1 MTNLEQAAR
10 QALEALEVIPF
21 MSNKDDYDYL
31 NKTIT
36 ALRQA
41 LEQPTDSAAYHGWV
55 LRDVLFDNGEPVG
68 HREPRQASH
77 KCIVKGCENH
87 ANQGVFVGDLC
98 SPCHTFITTGEGV
111 YSQAYRNA
119 KRDWVGLTD
128 EDRQAALES
137 MPDMFE
143 GFLRKWG
150 CLHFSEIIEVKLKEK
165 NT

>member
-1 MTNLEQAAR
+1 MNNLEQAAR

-36 ALRQA
+36 ALRKA

-77 KCIVKGCENH
+77 KCIVKDCKNH

-98 SPCHTFITTGEGV
+98 LPCHRFITTGEGV

-119 KRDWVGLTD
+119 KREWVGLTD
-128 EDRQAALES
+128 EEVEELEVASVDRKYGHLDVRKLSRAIEQAS
-137 MPDMFE
+137 
-143 GFLRKWG
+143 
-150 CLHFSEIIEVKLKEK
+150 KEK
-165 NT
+165 NA